1 MRQDVSPIDV
11 YTLVH
16 FLYGYVA
23 KRYGYSNEA
32 ILVGAVLYE
41 MIEPR
46 IIDYM
51 RNTLK
56 MDAWG
61 HESKHNI
68 LWDILIAE
76 FGAYTADYDMGNL

>member
-1 MRQDVSPIDV
+1 MQQDVAPIDL
-11 YTLVH
+11 YTFVH

-23 KRYGYSNEA
+23 KSYGYSNKA

-41 MIEPR
+41 MIEPS

-56 MDAWG
+56 MNAWG

-76 FGAYTADYDMGNL
+76 FGAMVFDNKGKLT